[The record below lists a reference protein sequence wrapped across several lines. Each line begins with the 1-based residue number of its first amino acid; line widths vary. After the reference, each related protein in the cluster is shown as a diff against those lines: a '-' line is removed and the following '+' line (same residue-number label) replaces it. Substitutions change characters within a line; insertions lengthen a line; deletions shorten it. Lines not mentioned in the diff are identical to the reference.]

1 MKKLTSLILVLAFA
15 GAFVA
20 CGKDKKDPR
29 KTEETTTVETT
40 AETTVEETFL
50 ELEPDEIQIRSI
62 CQLATLEC
70 YYNNVAKGTKS
81 SGTGLSHIGEKERRF
96 FVEYSAVATL
106 GVDISEVSMDVEGD
120 VIVVYLP
127 EAKLLSSATIV
138 SDSYGTDSF
147 IQDNDNSLN
156 SNEITAEDITKT
168 INQSLEALNKK
179 VGSDKTLLNNA
190 RERAKTLIKA
200 YIEKLSETSG
210 KNYKVIFKDARD
222 RYS

>member
-1 MKKLTSLILVLAFA
+1 M
-15 GAFVA
+15 
-20 CGKDKKDPR
+20 
-29 KTEETTTVETT
+29 
-40 AETTVEETFL
+40 
-50 ELEPDEIQIRSI
+50 
-62 CQLATLEC
+62 
-70 YYNNVAKGTKS
+70 
-81 SGTGLSHIGEKERRF
+81 
-96 FVEYSAVATL
+96 
-106 GVDISEVSMDVEGD
+106 DIEGD